1 VVRTILNMTVV
12 MSRNVFLIDFIAAW
26 AIGRWSTNLVLDCVI
41 GLNNMCS
48 SVANSYKVLLQFSA
62 S

>member
-1 VVRTILNMTVV
+1 
-12 MSRNVFLIDFIAAW
+12 VFLIDFIAAW